1 MKFILLLAL
10 RSLLRNPRRT
20 FIALATVAFGVAG
33 LITAGG
39 FVDALLIKLRE
50 DTIHSQLGH
59 IQIQDARSAESGLS
73 RPYAYLLPSDDASV
87 ASIARVPG
95 VRMVTSRLPVNGLI
109 SFGETTLSFTGQ
121 GIEPSKEAALAHG
134 LLVSGTRLNDA
145 DENAVVLGGG
155 LAHNLGVNV
164 GDKVVLLATAA
175 NGSLNAAEMTVRGT
189 FASISK
195 AYDDFALRLPLA
207 AAERLVRVRS
217 AQQLLVLLDD
227 TGKTADAAQ
236 RIRNLL
242 GSRYAITRWD
252 DEADFYRKTADLFS
266 RQFGFIRFV
275 IMAIIVLSILNTMT
289 MNVLERRWEVGVMLS
304 LGDPRRCVLALFALE
319 GAVLGATGS
328 VAGVLIGVVL
338 AVAANRIGIP
348 MPAPPGMSHGFN
360 AGISLSSPLIAT
372 ACAIGIGATIVAAL
386 PPSLR
391 ASRMRVIEALRTG
404 Q

>member
-1 MKFILLLAL
+1 
-10 RSLLRNPRRT
+10 
-20 FIALATVAFGVAG
+20 
-33 LITAGG
+33 
-39 FVDALLIKLRE
+39 
-50 DTIHSQLGH
+50 
-59 IQIQDARSAESGLS
+59 
-73 RPYAYLLPSDDASV
+73 
-87 ASIARVPG
+87 
-95 VRMVTSRLPVNGLI
+95 
-109 SFGETTLSFTGQ
+109 
-121 GIEPSKEAALAHG
+121 
-134 LLVSGTRLNDA
+134 
-145 DENAVVLGGG
+145 
-155 LAHNLGVNV
+155 
-164 GDKVVLLATAA
+164 
-175 NGSLNAAEMTVRGT
+175 VRGT